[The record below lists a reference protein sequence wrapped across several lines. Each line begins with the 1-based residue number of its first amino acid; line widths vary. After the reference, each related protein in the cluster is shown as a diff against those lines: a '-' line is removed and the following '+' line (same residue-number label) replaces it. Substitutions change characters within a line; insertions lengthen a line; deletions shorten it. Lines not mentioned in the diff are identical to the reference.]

1 MRILFI
7 VPYSSEGASNRFRV
21 EQYLPFLK
29 AEGLEYDVRPFVTQ
43 RFFKILYLKGKNIR
57 KILYFIQALWNR
69 VLVICEARKYD
80 LIFIHREACPIG
92 PPIFEWMICKFK
104 KPIIF
109 DFDDAIFLQNLS
121 SANRIY
127 GFLKFPSKTQAII
140 KMSKAVIVANRFLE
154 EYARRFNPRVHV
166 IPTSIDT
173 EKFMV
178 KETASKR
185 LSIGWVGSPTTFPY
199 LHSLS
204 GVIKELSMKYDF
216 IFKIIGGGENFYIT
230 GVNIES
236 RDWKLEEE
244 IANFQGIDIGIY
256 PLSDTIWARGKAAFK
271 AIQFMSMGIPVVAS
285 PVGMNKELIQDGVN
299 GFLASSDEEW
309 VNKISNLIRDEGLRQ
324 RIGLTG
330 RRTIEE
336 CYSVKVNVSK
346 YIDVLMGRA

>member
-7 VPYSSEGASNRFRV
+7 VPYSSDGASNRFRV

-29 AEGLEYDVRPFVTQ
+29 AEGIEYDVRPFVTQ

-57 KILYFIQALWNR
+57 KILYFIQALWDR
-69 VLVICEARKYD
+69 VLVIYRSRKYD
-80 LIFIHREACPIG
+80 LILIHREACPIG
-92 PPIFEWMICKFK
+92 PPIFEWMIYKFK

-121 SANRIY
+121 PANRIY
-127 GFLKFPSKTQAII
+127 GFLKSPSKTQAII

-154 EYARRFNPRVHV
+154 EYARRFNSRVYI

-178 KETASKR
+178 KENASKR

-204 GVIKELSMKYDF
+204 GAIKELSMKHDF
-216 IFKIIGGGENFYIT
+216 IFKIIGAGENLSIA

-256 PLSDTIWARGKAAFK
+256 PLSDTMWARGKAAFK

-299 GFLASSDEEW
+299 GFLAASDEEW
-309 VNKISNLIRDEGLRQ
+309 VNKISSLIKDEGLRQ
-324 RIGLTG
+324 RIGLAG
-330 RRTIEE
+330 RKTIEE
-336 CYSVKVNVSK
+336 HYSVKVNVSK
-346 YIDVLMGRA
+346 YIDVLMGRV